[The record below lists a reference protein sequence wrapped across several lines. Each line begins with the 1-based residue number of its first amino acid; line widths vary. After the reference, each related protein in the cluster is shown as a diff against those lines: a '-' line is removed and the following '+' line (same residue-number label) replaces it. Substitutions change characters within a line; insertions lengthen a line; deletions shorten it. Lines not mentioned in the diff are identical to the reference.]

1 MEAFKKQAAKL
12 REQVAKQQQAVMKHL
27 GHFGHDSVVLDEA
40 EQQCYKQLQN
50 LYNSTRAA
58 KHLQKNIVRGVE
70 GYISVGLK
78 QMDIARKLAA
88 DCSKYGAEGQCTD
101 PHVSKA
107 VSEFGDSHT
116 LMEDEAETLLGV
128 LSGQVS
134 EPIRALITGAPLE
147 DARHLV
153 HRYDKLRQEVEAQ
166 AADVM
171 RRRSKTKDSDIT
183 AENSMKLRSAETRLT
198 ELKSSMVAL
207 GREATDAMLSVENQ
221 QQEIT
226 TQRLFAMVDAERCYH
241 RHVLDTLEK
250 LYAEMISAEQLYE
263 STSQTTTIEKD
274 MNVPSRQEKDVNV
287 PSRQEKDVN
296 APPRQ
301 EYTITNGTD
310 NTSPKDALF
319 IAKVV
324 HQFDAQAEGELN
336 LCIDDYVIVR
346 QVASTGWSEGECRGK
361 AGWFPSAYV
370 EKDEKAPANM
380 LLERG
385 SPKS

>member
-27 GHFGHDSVVLDEA
+27 GHFGHDSVVLDES
-40 EQQCYKQLQN
+40 EQQCYQQLQN

-70 GYISVGLK
+70 SYTSVGLK

-116 LMEDEAETLLGV
+116 LMEDEAETLIGV

-183 AENSMKLRSAETRLT
+183 AENSMKLRTAESRLT
-198 ELKSSMVAL
+198 ELKSTMVAL

-226 TQRLFAMVDAERCYH
+226 SQRLFAMVDAERCYH
-241 RHVLDTLEK
+241 RHVLDILEK
-250 LYAEMISAEQLYE
+250 LYAEMITEEQLYE
-263 STSQTTTIEKD
+263 STSQATT
-274 MNVPSRQEKDVNV
+274 MEKDVNV
-287 PSRQEKDVN
+287 LPRKEKDVN

-301 EYTITNGTD
+301 HEYTITNGTD
-310 NTSPKDALF
+310 DTSPKDALY

-324 HQFDAQAEGELN
+324 HQFDAQADGELN
-336 LCIDDYVIVR
+336 LSVDDYVIVR
-346 QVASTGWSEGECRGK
+346 QVASTGWSEGECKGK